1 MMRKTN
7 KIGILAAALM
17 VAGQAYAGNPQR
29 AGSAGAS
36 ELLINPWARTS
47 GWASTNIAGVKG
59 VQASF
64 LNIAGT
70 AQTERTSVAFN
81 NTQWLVGTDVN
92 INAFGFTQKVGGSGV
107 LGANITAFDYGKIE
121 RTTGSNPDGGIGY
134 FEPSTVNIG
143 VSYAQRFTE
152 SILGGVNVKL
162 YSQSTQNLSVNALC
176 FDAGVQYIAGEND
189 QIKFG
194 ITLQNVGPST
204 SFEGDGKSVVLTVP
218 TGTYTQAYNERSAD
232 FELPT
237 TLSIGG
243 SYDWEFTSQ
252 RLTLAAAYQSN
263 SFQKDE
269 YRLGAEYSFND
280 LVMARAGYILFDN
293 RVNGTTTAAISGLT
307 AGLSVDVPLGDSK
320 FMLDYSYMTTNW
332 FDGIHSMGVSFDL

>member
-7 KIGILAAALM
+7 KIGILAASLLM
-17 VAGQAYAGNPQR
+17 ASQMYAGNPQR
-29 AGSAGAS
+29 SGSAGAS

-47 GWASTNIAGVKG
+47 GWASVNVAGVKG

-92 INAFGFTQKVGGSGV
+92 INAFGFTQKVGASGV
-107 LGANITAFDYGKIE
+107 LGANITAFDYGEIE
-121 RTTGSNPDGGIGY
+121 RTTSANPDGGIGS

-152 SILGGVNVKL
+152 SILGGVNIKL
-162 YSQSTQNLSVNALC
+162 YSQTTQNLSVNALC
-176 FDAGVQYIAGEND
+176 FDAGVQYITGEND

-194 ITLQNVGPST
+194 ITLQNVGPGT
-204 SFEGDGKSVVLTVP
+204 AYEGDGKSVVLTVP
-218 TGTYTQAYNERSAD
+218 DGTYQQAYNERSAN

-243 SYDWEFTSQ
+243 SYDFEFTSQ
-252 RLTLAAAYQSN
+252 RLTLAGAFQSN

-269 YRLGAEYSFND
+269 YRLGAEYAYNE

-293 RVNGTTTAAISGLT
+293 RINDATTSALSGFT
-307 AGLSVDVPLGDSK
+307 AGLSVDVPLGEST
-320 FMLDYSYMTTNW
+320 FMLDYSYLTTNW
-332 FDGIHSMGVSFDL
+332 FDGIHSMGVSFNL